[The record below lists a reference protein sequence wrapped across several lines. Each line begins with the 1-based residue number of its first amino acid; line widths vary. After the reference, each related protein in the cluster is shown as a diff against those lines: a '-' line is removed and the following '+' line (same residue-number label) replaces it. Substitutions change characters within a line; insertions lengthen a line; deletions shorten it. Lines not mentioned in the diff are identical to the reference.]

1 MSFPTELKY
10 TKDHEWISAVTGT
23 ARIGVSAYAV
33 EQLGDIVHVELP
45 KVGQSFSKGAAFG
58 TIESTKT
65 VSDVYLPIAGRVV
78 QINDALMSHPENLQE
93 APYAQWLIEIAV
105 EGEAVGLLDAAGYEA
120 FLAEDH

>member
-10 TKDHEWISAVTGT
+10 TKDHEWISATSGT
-23 ARIGVSAYAV
+23 ARVGVSAYAV

-45 KVGQSFSKGAAFG
+45 REGQQFRKGDAFG

-65 VSDVYLPIAGRVV
+65 VSDVYVPVGGRVV
-78 QINDALMSHPENLQE
+78 KVNEILASHPEKLQE
-93 APYAQWLIEIAV
+93 APYTQWLIEIAV
-105 EGEAVGLLDAAGYEA
+105 EGDASELLDASGYEA